1 MAYVT
6 NDNAA
11 VIKKHYANDVEDQLR
26 LTLTAMDFA
35 EMVDIPNG
43 VTKQIPRIDMRST
56 GDYTK
61 YTDQTIAPINT
72 QSEDITINTTPMVNF
87 AMDPID
93 EDDNYIPLSPQVRE
107 DAAYAIKA
115 RLDGAFF
122 NEVLN
127 AKWKYDAN
135 GFGVNAGTLSPIT
148 LATGASQNYSS
159 TFGNA
164 KAGLV
169 STWVN
174 ASNLKLAVDPFVP
187 VGLTTVGMEVNGTV
201 ASESYTRG
209 FKGSFGWVP
218 VYESSTLTYS
228 TVFDLATEPTA
239 WDYFYIKGVKFLFVA
254 NGTAAN
260 AWEISVSGTAATT
273 VDIIVTAIN
282 GTGTP
287 WASTYIEVSGDD
299 RARLEW
305 TTAVDGTTSITIT
318 SLRGALFANSSM
330 TAAANDF
337 QAQAKNAVLM
347 EKGAIKLA
355 LRWIR
360 IVDRQEPKNLAVNTF
375 IYARYGLKT
384 TVRGSERMCRISLLD
399 LAAES

>member
-11 VIKKHYANDVEDQLR
+11 VIKKHYANDVEDQLQ

-43 VTKQIPRIDMRST
+43 TTKQIPRVDMRST

-72 QSEDITINTTPMVNF
+72 QSEDIVIDTTPMVNF

-93 EDDNYIPLSPQVRE
+93 EDDNYIALSPEVRN

-135 GFGVNAGTLSPIT
+135 GFGINAGTLSPIT
-148 LATGASQNYSS
+148 LATGSSQNYSS

-169 STWVN
+169 STWIN
-174 ASNLKLAVDPFVP
+174 ASKLKLAVDPFVP
-187 VGLTTVGMEVNGTV
+187 VGLMTVGMETNGSI

-209 FKGSFGWVP
+209 FKGTFGGLG
-218 VYESSTLTYS
+218 VYESSTLTY
-228 TVFDLATEPTA
+228 TTTFDCATNPTA
-239 WDYFYIKGVKFLFVA
+239 ADFVYVKGVKFEFVA
-254 NGTAAN
+254 VPATA
-260 AWEISVSGTAATT
+260 GQ
-273 VDIIVTAIN
+273 VDIWADADATMANLILAIN
-282 GTGTP
+282 GTWTP
-287 WASTYIEVSGDD
+287 SATTYIEVSWDD

-305 TTAVDGTTSITIT
+305 TTATDGSDLITIV
-318 SLRGALFANSSM
+318 SLRGALFASSSM

-355 LRWIR
+355 MRGVR
-360 IVDRQEPKNLAVNTF
+360 IEERKESLNLATNTF
-375 IYARYGLKT
+375 IYARYGLKVT
-384 TVRGSERMCRISLLD
+384 TRGSERMCRISLLD
-399 LAAES
+399 LAAEA

>member
-11 VIKKHYANDVEDQLR
+11 VIKKHYANDVEDQLN
-26 LTLTAMDFA
+26 LELTALEFA

-43 VTKQIPRIDMRST
+43 VTKQIPRVDMRST

-93 EDDNYIPLSPQVRE
+93 EDDNYIPLSPQVRK

-115 RLDGAFF
+115 RLDWAFF
-122 NEVLN
+122 NQVTN

-135 GFGVNAGTLSPIT
+135 GFGANSGTLSPVT
-148 LATGASQNYSS
+148 LVTGASQNYS
-159 TFGNA
+159 TVFGEA
-164 KAGLV
+164 EAGLI

-174 ASNLKLAVDPFVP
+174 ASKLKLAVDPFV
-187 VGLTTVGMEVNGTV
+187 TVWLSTVWMETNWDV
-201 ASESYTRG
+201 ASKSYTRW
-209 FKGSFGWVP
+209 FKGNFGWLN
-218 VYESSTLTYS
+218 VYKTSTLTSS
-228 TVFDLATEPTA
+228 TVLDMATNPTA
-239 WDYFYIKGVKFLFVA
+239 WDYIYIKGVKFEFVVTPA
-254 NGTAAN
+254 TAWQVDIGAS
-260 AWEISVSGTAATT
+260 AAATQANL
-273 VDIIVTAIN
+273 ILAIN

-287 WASTYIEVSGDD
+287 WATTYIEVSWDD

-305 TTAVDGTTSITIT
+305 TTAVTWTNLITIT
-318 SLRGALFANSSM
+318 SQRGVLMASSSM
-330 TAAANDF
+330 TAVANDF
-337 QAQAKNAVLM
+337 QAQAVNGVLL

-355 LRWIR
+355 MRGIR
-360 IVDRQEPKNLAVNTF
+360 IKERGESKNLATNTF

-384 TVRGSERMCRISLLD
+384 TVRGSEKMCLVSYVNK
-399 LAAES
+399 AAEL